1 MWTSDDHNRRVAQM
15 KVLIDIL
22 TPKQGMLFSRLSE
35 RLRKEGHQT
44 FETTRQYREAI
55 QLLNMKGI
63 KARVVGQHG
72 GETLE
77 GKLKA
82 SVERTLELTRIT
94 EEIHPDIAVSFSSPE
109 LARLAFG
116 LKLPHIILNDSPHAE
131 AVARLT
137 IPLATRL
144 LTPEMIPK
152 SSWIKF
158 GISANK
164 ITQYK
169 ALDAWAWLKDLKP
182 NRRILSQL
190 NIDTSMPIIVFRTEE
205 SQASYLLGKTSRAPV
220 VVPLIEK
227 LLRSK
232 ADFHAVAIPRYDAQI
247 AFLKEKFRKRVV
259 VTESIIDTPS
269 LLYYASAFVGAGGT
283 MTQEAALLGVPTFSC
298 YPGKPYIIENHL
310 VRRGLI
316 VRESDMNRIMNL
328 ILKILAD
335 PERTR
340 QRQLKEA
347 KKLTDTFEDPLDVAV
362 RAIQE
367 AA

>member
-1 MWTSDDHNRRVAQM
+1 M

-22 TPKQGMLFSRLSE
+22 TPKQGMLFSKLSE

-82 SVERTLELTRIT
+82 SVERTLELARIT
-94 EEIHPDIAVSFSSPE
+94 EELHPDVAVSFSSPE
-109 LARLAFG
+109 LARVAFG
-116 LKLPHIILNDSPHAE
+116 LKTPHICLNDSPHAE

-137 IPLATRL
+137 IPLATHL
-144 LTPEMIPK
+144 LTPEIIPK
-152 SSWIKF
+152 NAWTKY
-158 GISANK
+158 GIPPGK

-169 ALDAWAWLKDLKP
+169 ALDVWAWLKDFRP
-182 NRRILSQL
+182 NERILSQL
-190 NIDTSMPIIVFRTEE
+190 NIDKSKPIVVFRTEE
-205 SQASYLLGKTSRAPV
+205 SQASYLLGKTSKAPV
-220 VVPLIEK
+220 IVPLIEK
-227 LLRSK
+227 LLKSK
-232 ADFHAVAIPRYDAQI
+232 ADFQAVAVPRYETQI
-247 AFLKEKFRKRVV
+247 AFLKEKLGKKVV
-259 VTESIIDTPS
+259 ITESIIDTPS
-269 LLYYASAFVGAGGT
+269 LLYYASVFVGAGGT

-298 YPGKPYIIENHL
+298 YPGKPFIIENYL
-310 VRRGLI
+310 VRKRLTI
-316 VRESDMNRIMNL
+316 RETDTNKIKKL

-335 PERTR
+335 PKSARKKQAKR
-340 QRQLKEA
+340 A
-347 KKLTDTFEDPLDVAV
+347 KKLTDTFEDPLDAAIRV
-362 RAIQE
+362 IQE